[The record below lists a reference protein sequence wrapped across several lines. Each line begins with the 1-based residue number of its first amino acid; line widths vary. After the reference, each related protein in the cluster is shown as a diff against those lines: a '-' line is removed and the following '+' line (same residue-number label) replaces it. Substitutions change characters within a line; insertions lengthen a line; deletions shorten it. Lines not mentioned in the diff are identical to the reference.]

1 MGKLIKENVI
11 TNIAFYMHTHTETHN
26 HLLAPVLTTVK
37 DKHCESQMFKTSCWV
52 ALKFFKLK
60 KVIIMIPET
69 ASKRQIPRCHSFA

>member
-37 DKHCESQMFKTSCWV
+37 DKHCESQMFKTSC
-52 ALKFFKLK
+52 
-60 KVIIMIPET
+60 
-69 ASKRQIPRCHSFA
+69 